1 MYTQDGSAND
11 HAFLKPETIATM
23 FTADSVLPNANSPN
37 LRQGLIW
44 ELAPLEGGEV
54 ALHPGG
60 DPGASTLVAVDRAR
74 GIAALTF
81 ANGSPNK
88 SIATLQKEVIRR
100 LLDKAH
106 EG

>member
-1 MYTQDGSAND
+1 
-11 HAFLKPETIATM
+11 M
-23 FTADSVLPNANSPN
+23 FTADPVSPNAGSPG

-54 ALHPGG
+54 ALHLGG
-60 DPGASTLVAVDRAR
+60 DPGASTLVAVDRMH

-81 ANGSPNK
+81 ANGSPGK
-88 SIATLQKEVIRR
+88 SIAALQKDVIRR
-100 LLDKAH
+100 LLDKAR